1 MSLRGA
7 KIPHFKNNEFM
18 SAEKINPYKDSKLS
32 KKEQVAKMF
41 DAISGNYDGLNRVI
55 SLGID
60 VKWRKKVV
68 EIVGKNKPKQ
78 ILDIA
83 TGTGDLALMM
93 ADLKPDRIVGLD
105 ISAGMLDVGK
115 QKIAKANLSEK
126 IEMMVADSEDM
137 PFKDNTFDAITV
149 SFGVRN
155 FANLDKGLTEI
166 ARVLKPTG
174 ILVILET
181 SNPTKF
187 PFKQGYKLYTN
198 LFLPI
203 VGKLFSKDKVAYS
216 YLSESANSFPFGE
229 AFNNISQKNGFTN
242 TEHKPV
248 TFGVATI
255 YTASK

>member
-1 MSLRGA
+1 
-7 KIPHFKNNEFM
+7 M
-18 SAEKINPYKDSKLS
+18 SAEKINPYKDSDLG

-41 DAISGNYDGLNRVI
+41 DTISGNYDGLNRII

-60 VKWRKKVV
+60 VKWRKEVV
-68 EIVGKNKPKQ
+68 AIVGKNNPKQ

-83 TGTGDLALMM
+83 TGTGDLVLMM
-93 ADLKPDRIVGLD
+93 TKLKADRIVGLD
-105 ISAGMLDVGK
+105 ISPGMLDVGI
-115 QKIAKANLSEK
+115 QKIAKANLSDK
-126 IEMMVADSEDM
+126 IEMLVADSEEM
-137 PFKDNTFDAITV
+137 PFEDHTFDAITV

-155 FANLDKGLTEI
+155 FANLDKGIKEI

-174 ILVILET
+174 VLVILET
-181 SNPTKF
+181 SNPVKF

-198 LFLPI
+198 LFLPV

-216 YLSESANSFPFGE
+216 YLSKSANSFPFGE
-229 AFNNISQKNGFTN
+229 AFNNILQKNGFPN

-255 YTASK
+255 YTARKYL

>member
-1 MSLRGA
+1 MS
-7 KIPHFKNNEFM
+7 KIIK
-18 SAEKINPYKDSKLS
+18 PYKNSALG
-32 KKEQVAKMF
+32 KKAQVAKMF
-41 DAISGNYDGLNRVI
+41 DAISKNYDGLNRVI

-60 VKWRKKVV
+60 VTWRKKVV
-68 EIVGKNKPKQ
+68 EIVGKNNPKQ

-93 ADLKPDRIVGLD
+93 AALDPEKIIGLD
-105 ISAGMLDVGK
+105 ISKGMLAIGK
-115 QKIAKANLSEK
+115 QKIAKVNLSDK
-126 IEMMVADSEDM
+126 IEMVVGDSEEM
-137 PFKDNTFDAITV
+137 PFDDNSFDAITV

-155 FANLDKGLTEI
+155 FANLDKGIKEI

-174 ILVILET
+174 VLVILET

-187 PFKQGYKLYTN
+187 PFKQGYKLYTH

-203 VGKLFSKDKVAYS
+203 IGKLFSKDKVAYS

-229 AFNNISQKNGFTN
+229 AFNNILQKNGFTS
-242 TEHKPV
+242 TEDKPV

-255 YTASK
+255 YTACL